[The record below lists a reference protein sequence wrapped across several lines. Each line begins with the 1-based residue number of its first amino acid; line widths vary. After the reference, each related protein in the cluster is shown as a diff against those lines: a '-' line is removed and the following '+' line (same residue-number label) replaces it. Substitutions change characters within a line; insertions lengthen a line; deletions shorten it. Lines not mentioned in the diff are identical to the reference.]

1 MKLKFYQRILVLSA
15 LLIFVIL
22 IWKIEPGCLVQ
33 KFINIPCPT
42 CGMTRGFFAMI
53 NGDFETSFKLHPM
66 LWSVPVLI
74 SMFLF
79 YEKFFTGKIK
89 LISVSLLIF
98 ILSGFFINYLF
109 ML

>member
-15 LLIFVIL
+15 LFIAVIL
-22 IWKIEPGCLVQ
+22 LWKIEPGCLVQ
-33 KFINIPCPT
+33 RILNIPCPT
-42 CGMTRGFFAMI
+42 CGMTRAFFAMI

-66 LWSVPVLI
+66 LWSIPVLL

-89 LISVSLLIF
+89 NISVSILILILL
-98 ILSGFFINYLF
+98 GFFINYIFTL
-109 ML
+109 

>member
-42 CGMTRGFFAMI
+42 CGMTRAFFAMI
-53 NGDFETSFKLHPM
+53 NGDFETSFN
-66 LWSVPVLI
+66 V
-74 SMFLF
+74 
-79 YEKFFTGKIK
+79 GKQDEVKHRYKHTQSNIDWK
-89 LISVSLLIF
+89 D
-98 ILSGFFINYLF
+98 
-109 ML
+109 